1 MERMRNTEREGTEH
15 RSIQSII
22 YRNIRLKKTRA
33 VVVHGEQ
40 LKKMTPT
47 TLTEILA
54 NYEDVNMNVKST
66 VASN

>member
-1 MERMRNTEREGTEH
+1 MRNTEREGTEN
-15 RSIQSII
+15 SSNQSII
-22 YRNIRLKKTRA
+22 YRNNRLKKTRA

-54 NYEDVNMNVKST
+54 NYEDVNTNMKST
-66 VASN
+66 TTSN